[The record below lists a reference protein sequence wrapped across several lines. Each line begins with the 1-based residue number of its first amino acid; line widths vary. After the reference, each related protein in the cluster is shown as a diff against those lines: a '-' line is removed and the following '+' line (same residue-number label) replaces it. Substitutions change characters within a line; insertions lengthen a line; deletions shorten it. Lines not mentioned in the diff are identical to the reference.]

1 MSYFLSKNLKNNTV
15 DSAIT
20 RVTELLKEEGFGIIS
35 KINIADTL
43 KKKIDVDFKEY
54 HILGACNPH
63 FAHKA
68 LLSEDK
74 IGLLLPCNVVVV
86 DQGDGNI
93 EVSAIDPLASMAT
106 VENADLA
113 EFALMV
119 KGSLETV
126 IKKL

>member
-43 KKKIDVDFKEY
+43 KEKIDVDFKEY

-106 VENADLA
+106 VENADLG

>member
-15 DSAIT
+15 DSAIA

-106 VENADLA
+106 VENADLG

-119 KGSLETV
+119 KSSLETV

>member
-15 DSAIT
+15 DSAIA

-35 KINIADTL
+35 NINIADTL

-106 VENADLA
+106 VENADLG

-119 KGSLETV
+119 KSSLETV